1 MTLDFQQEQMTDEDI
16 GPILTAKEEG
26 PHLDWQVTCHGSKVL
41 KGYWAQW
48 ESVTL
53 ENGLLKRAW
62 ESADGRDVVMQLIV
76 PRSKVQSV
84 LKEMHD
90 GKSGG
95 HLGVNKTLDKI
106 RKRFYWL
113 HLRPVSYT
121 HLDVYK
127 RQVTVVSEVR

>member
-1 MTLDFQQEQMTDEDI
+1 MCIRDR
-16 GPILTAKEEG
+16 
-26 PHLDWQVTCHGSKVL
+26 L

-48 ESVTL
+48 ESLTL

-62 ESADGRDVVMQLIV
+62 ESADGQDVVMQLIV

-90 GKSGG
+90 GTSGA
-95 HLGVNKTLDKI
+95 
-106 RKRFYWL
+106 
-113 HLRPVSYT
+113 VSYT

-127 RQVTVVSEVR
+127 RQVLL

>member
-1 MTLDFQQEQMTDEDI
+1 MCIRDR
-16 GPILTAKEEG
+16 
-26 PHLDWQVTCHGSKVL
+26 
-41 KGYWAQW
+41 
-48 ESVTL
+48 
-53 ENGLLKRAW
+53 LKRAW

-90 GKSGG
+90 EISGG

-113 HLRPVSYT
+113 HVR
-121 HLDVYK
+121 H
-127 RQVTVVSEVR
+127 EVEELVRTYEICAASKDPKTRNRGK